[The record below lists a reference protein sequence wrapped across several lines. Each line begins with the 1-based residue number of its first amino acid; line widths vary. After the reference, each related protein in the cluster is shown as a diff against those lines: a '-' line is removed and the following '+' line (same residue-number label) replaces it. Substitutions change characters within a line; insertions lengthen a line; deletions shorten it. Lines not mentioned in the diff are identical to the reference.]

1 VTGASPAAP
10 GERPDAAG
18 FVRPGRASDAPGLA
32 RIQVVS
38 WQAAFDQLVPA
49 QVLRELSSDAQVS
62 RFAGSWQDA
71 IVDPPTSRHKVLVAY
86 AAGAAGEPVG
96 FASVGPATD
105 EDRWPGT
112 DGQLYE
118 FHLLPGQAG
127 TGHDGRLLHAVADT
141 LSQDGFHAAYTWVL
155 AADSAR
161 LEFLKAAGWAPDGS
175 SASLDMSVAKVP
187 VVRLHTRLSPGAEAL

>member
-1 VTGASPAAP
+1 VTGVTGTAP
-10 GERPDAAG
+10 GEEPGAAG

-32 RIQVVS
+32 RIQVAS
-38 WQAAFDQLVPA
+38 WRAAFDRLVPA
-49 QVLRELSSDAQVS
+49 QVLQELSGDAQVS
-62 RFAGSWQDA
+62 RFTGSWQDA
-71 IVDPPTSRHKVLVAY
+71 IVNPPTSRHKVLVAY
-86 AAGAAGEPVG
+86 AAGAASEPVG

-118 FHLLPGQAG
+118 LHLLPGQAG
-127 TGHDGRLLHAVADT
+127 TGHGGRLLHAVADT

-161 LEFLKAAGWAPDGS
+161 VEFLTAAGWAPDGS
-175 SASLDMSVAKVP
+175 SANLDMSVAKVP
-187 VVRLHTRLSPGAEAL
+187 VVRLHTRLAPGTESP

>member
-1 VTGASPAAP
+1 MTGVSATAP
-10 GERPDAAG
+10 GEGPGAAG
-18 FVRPGRASDAPGLA
+18 FVRAGRASDAPVLA
-32 RIQVVS
+32 RIQVAS
-38 WQAAFDQLVPA
+38 WRAAFDRLVPG
-49 QVLRELSSDAQVS
+49 QVLQELSSDAQVS
-62 RFAGSWQDA
+62 RFADSWRDA
-71 IVDPPTSRHKVLVAY
+71 IVNPPTSRHKVLVAY

-118 FHLLPGQAG
+118 FHLMPGRAG

-141 LSQDGFHAAYTWVL
+141 LSQDGFHAAYTWAL

-161 LEFLKAAGWAPDGS
+161 LEFLGAAGWAPDGS

-187 VVRLHTRLSPGAEAL
+187 VVRLHTRLASAER